1 MVRGEGTT
9 TQGLASPAL
18 IQKNL
23 KGIKYPATKANML
36 QRAKTNNAP
45 PEVMSILEML
55 PEKEYTSPAQV
66 MKEVGKKE

>member
-1 MVRGEGTT
+1 
-9 TQGLASPAL
+9 
-18 IQKNL
+18 
-23 KGIKYPATKANML
+23 ML